1 MNTLEAT
8 KTLEAMEFQA
18 VHKEIIT
25 ARYPDILS
33 YEGFVTAMPPVRY
46 PLAPSHPF
54 APPTVTGTTITVEQ
68 MLKQPTRINRMVMD
82 ITRERFI
89 ADRIFANGGGV
100 QGGAVVYDI
109 AQANE
114 LYTGR
119 DVEIIAPGAEFP
131 LTTTERLAP
140 GMAEVEKWG
149 AKTFILDEARDR
161 NDTAGFTKLIRQLA
175 NTFVRKMNQRA
186 IAELEKALVGAARN
200 VTGNNWAT
208 YDPEVSAPQLSPA
221 YDFGKAEMQAQN
233 EEMGTDFNLW
243 LVNPQEALALTA
255 IYGPA
260 LAAPGMPEFYSSP
273 RVTAGT
279 AYVIQ
284 QNAVGQMRIEKPM
297 YTVTWREEKVE
308 RTWTQTG
315 VRPLWFVDNLFAIL
329 KFTGL
334 AG

>member
-1 MNTLEAT
+1 MNTIERPT
-8 KTLEAMEFQA
+8 IQA
-18 VHKEIIT
+18 VHKEIIL
-25 ARYPDILS
+25 ARHPGIME

-54 APPTVTGTTITVEQ
+54 APPTIQGTQVTVEA
-68 MLKQPTRINRMVMD
+68 MLRAPTRINRMIMD

-89 ADRIFANGGGV
+89 SDRIFANGGGV
-100 QGGAVVYDI
+100 SGGAVVYDI

-119 DVEIIAPGAEFP
+119 DVEQIAPGAEFP
-131 LTTTERLAP
+131 LTTTEQLAP
-140 GMAEVEKWG
+140 AMAEVEKWG
-149 AKTFILDEARDR
+149 AKTFVLDEARDR
-161 NDTAGFTKLIRQLA
+161 NDTAGFVKLIRQLA
-175 NTFVRKMNQRA
+175 NTFVRKINQRA
-186 IAELEKALVGAARN
+186 IAELEKALVGAGRG
-200 VTGNNWAT
+200 VVGNNWAT
-208 YDPEVSAPQLSPA
+208 YNPETMAPQMSPA
-221 YDFGKAEMQAQN
+221 FDFGRADMQAVN
-233 EEMGTDFNLW
+233 EEMGVDFNLW
-243 LVNPQEALALTA
+243 LINPAEALQLTA

-260 LAAPGMPEFYSSP
+260 LSAPGMPSFYSSP

-284 QNAVGQMRIEKPM
+284 EGAVGQQRIEKPM

>member
-1 MNTLEAT
+1 MSTIEAV
-8 KTLEAMEFQA
+8 KFQA
-18 VHKEIIT
+18 VHNQIIA

-33 YEGFVTAMPPVRY
+33 YEGFVTAMPPVKY
-46 PLAPSHPF
+46 PLVPSHPF
-54 APPTVTGTTITVEQ
+54 APPKVVGRDVTVDA
-68 MLKQPTRINRMVMD
+68 MLRTPTRINRMIMD
-82 ITRERFI
+82 ITQERFI

-100 QGGAVVYDI
+100 TGGSVIYDQ

-131 LTTTERLAP
+131 LTTTEQLAP
-140 GMAEVEKWG
+140 MAAYVEKWG

-161 NDTAGFTKLIRQLA
+161 NDTAGFVKLIRQLA
-175 NTFVRKMNQRA
+175 NTFVRKLNQRA
-186 IAELEKALVGAARN
+186 IAELEKALTGAGGSRN
-200 VTGNNWAT
+200 VIGNNWAG
-208 YDPEVSAPQLSPA
+208 YDPEVDPPQQSPM
-221 YDFGKAEMQAQN
+221 YDFGRADMQAEN
-233 EEMGTDFNLW
+233 EEMGVNFNLW
-243 LVNPQEALALTA
+243 LINPQEALVLTA

-260 LAAPGMPEFYSSP
+260 LSAPGMPSFYSSP
-273 RVTAGT
+273 RITAGT
-279 AYVIQ
+279 AYVIEAG
-284 QNAVGQMRIEKPM
+284 AVGQMRIEKPM

>member
-131 LTTTERLAP
+131 LTTTEQLAP

-175 NTFVRKMNQRA
+175 NT
-186 IAELEKALVGAARN
+186 AL
-200 VTGNNWAT
+200 
-208 YDPEVSAPQLSPA
+208 S
-221 YDFGKAEMQAQN
+221 
-233 EEMGTDFNLW
+233 
-243 LVNPQEALALTA
+243 
-255 IYGPA
+255 I
-260 LAAPGMPEFYSSP
+260 
-273 RVTAGT
+273 
-279 AYVIQ
+279 
-284 QNAVGQMRIEKPM
+284 
-297 YTVTWREEKVE
+297 
-308 RTWTQTG
+308 
-315 VRPLWFVDNLFAIL
+315 
-329 KFTGL
+329 
-334 AG
+334 

>member
-8 KTLEAMEFQA
+8 KTLEAMKFKA
-18 VHKEIIT
+18 VHKEVIL
-25 ARYPDILS
+25 ARHPDVLS

-54 APPTVTGTTITVEQ
+54 APPKIVGNTITVDQ
-68 MLKQPTRINRMVMD
+68 MLKQPTRITRMVMD

-100 QGGAVVYDI
+100 TGGAVVYDV

-119 DVEIIAPGAEFP
+119 DIEVIAPGAEFP
-131 LTTTERLAP
+131 MTTTEQLAP
-140 GMAEVEKWG
+140 AMAEVEKWG

-175 NTFVRKMNQRA
+175 NTIVRKMNQRA
-186 IAELEKALVGAARN
+186 IAELEKALAGGSRN
-200 VTGNNWAT
+200 VIGNNWAG
-208 YDPEVSAPQLSPA
+208 YDPEVDPPQQSPA
-221 YDFGKAEMQAQN
+221 FDFGKAEMQAQN
-233 EEMGTDFNLW
+233 EEMGVDFNLW
-243 LVNPQEALALTA
+243 LINPQEALQLTA

-260 LAAPGMPEFYSSP
+260 LTAAGMPGFYSSP
-273 RVTAGT
+273 RVPAGT
-279 AYVIQ
+279 AYVLAEGQ
-284 QNAVGQMRIEKPM
+284 VGQMRVEKPL

-315 VRPLWFVDNLFAIL
+315 VRPLWFVDNLFAVL